1 MSASSEQNAAAL
13 TPTSPTAAVPAPPPQ
28 QPCRFETL
36 YLGYIRVEKEKGKI
50 RRYWICKFNFVMF
63 AFLHVG
69 MRRTFGL

>member
-50 RRYWICKFNFVMF
+50 GKLEDIGFVNSILF
-63 AFLHVG
+63 FLHLG